1 MKTHHHKMVYKQI
14 CDFMGEDL
22 DAPVCKEVADHL
34 RSCPN
39 CRVYLDTVKKT
50 VTLCQEVEKEI
61 GVPEDVKDRLF
72 KVLSLENF
80 SKNSE
85 DST

>member
-22 DAPVCKEVADHL
+22 DTPVCKEVADHL
-34 RSCPN
+34 ERCPN

-50 VTLCQEVEKEI
+50 VTLCQEVEKES
-61 GVPEDVKDRLF
+61 GVPDEVKDRLF
-72 KVLSLENF
+72 KILDLEDYS
-80 SKNSE
+80 SKAQGSV
-85 DST
+85 